1 MHVSSNLTYMFQYEC
16 IYQYL
21 RQVET
26 VWVNKAF
33 VKQFN
38 HTNKLA
44 KAYIHAETVW
54 VDKAFLK
61 QFNHTN
67 KLAKAYIHAYAHTYI
82 NAPHAH

>member
-1 MHVSSNLTYMFQYEC
+1 M
-16 IYQYL
+16 
-21 RQVET
+21 
-26 VWVNKAF
+26 
-33 VKQFN
+33 

-54 VDKAFLK
+54 VNKAFLK

-82 NAPHAH
+82 NAPHMHNDTVAYIHHMRLMIRLTLK